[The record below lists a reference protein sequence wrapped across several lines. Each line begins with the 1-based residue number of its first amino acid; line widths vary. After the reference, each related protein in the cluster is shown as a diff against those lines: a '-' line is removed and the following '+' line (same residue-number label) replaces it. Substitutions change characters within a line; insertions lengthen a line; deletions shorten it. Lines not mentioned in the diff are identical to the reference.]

1 MYLNIDF
8 LYIFNN
14 IIVYLHFLQKKR
26 KKEKDNKHYS

>member
-14 IIVYLHFLQKKR
+14 IIVYLHFLQKKE
-26 KKEKDNKHYS
+26 KEKDNKHYS